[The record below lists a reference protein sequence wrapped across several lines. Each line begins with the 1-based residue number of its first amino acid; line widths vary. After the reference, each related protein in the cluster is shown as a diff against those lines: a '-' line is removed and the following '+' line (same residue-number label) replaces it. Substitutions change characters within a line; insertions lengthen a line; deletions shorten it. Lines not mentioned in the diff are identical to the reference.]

1 MRKVSKQMMRWTIR
15 IWLLF
20 SHRVSL
26 PPRGLQHI
34 RLPCPSPS
42 PGACSNSCPLSRWCH
57 PTISSSV
64 IPFSSCL
71 QSFPASRFF
80 PMSQLFASGGESIG
94 VSASASVLPMN
105 IQGWFPLRL
114 TGWISLQSQ
123 GLSRVSSNT
132 TVQKH
137 QFFSTQ
143 NLGILS
149 KKYMW
154 WGFFI
159 PRDFISVGLGWGQT
173 NLFSLRLGWPQ
184 WLWEDLE
191 ESLAWET
198 VELLHKMTLICQW
211 DLFLPSWLQ
220 AKGPLSLFLLLPW
233 MFFFKSIFEIDLGNL
248 HLSVSAFLASQS
260 YTESGGTLFSL
271 LITLSSCPCFS
282 IGTGCLCHLNFLQK
296 KMDVYWASVI
306 FQGLPRWLSGKES
319 TCNAGYSSLIPR
331 LGSSPGEGNGNPLQ
345 YSYLGTPTDK
355 GAWRA
360 TVHVVAKSWTRLSD
374 WAHTLSI
381 RRYTHSLSRYLTAH
395 LIGN

>member
-1 MRKVSKQMMRWTIR
+1 
-15 IWLLF
+15 
-20 SHRVSL
+20 
-26 PPRGLQHI
+26 
-34 RLPCPSPS
+34 
-42 PGACSNSCPLSRWCH
+42 
-57 PTISSSV
+57 
-64 IPFSSCL
+64 
-71 QSFPASRFF
+71 
-80 PMSQLFASGGESIG
+80 
-94 VSASASVLPMN
+94 MN
-105 IQGWFPLRL
+105 IQDWFPLRL

-159 PRDFISVGLGWGQT
+159 PRDFVSVGLGWGQT

-184 WLWEDLE
+184 SLWEDLE

-220 AKGPLSLFLLLPW
+220 AKGPLSLFLLLAW
-233 MFFFKSIFEIDLGNL
+233 MFFFKSIFEIDLGSL
-248 HLSVSAFLASQS
+248 HLSPSAFLASQS
-260 YTESGGTLFSL
+260 YMESGGALFSL

-296 KMDVYWASVI
+296 
-306 FQGLPRWLSGKES
+306 
-319 TCNAGYSSLIPR
+319 
-331 LGSSPGEGNGNPLQ
+331 
-345 YSYLGTPTDK
+345 
-355 GAWRA
+355 
-360 TVHVVAKSWTRLSD
+360 
-374 WAHTLSI
+374 
-381 RRYTHSLSRYLTAH
+381 
-395 LIGN
+395 